1 MFELRINARYDR
13 IDISGRI
20 DVNKT
25 NASKEC
31 DICHYRKC
39 LQNSFLVYEQDDAI
53 RRMNNPN
60 LIDKERDL
68 YFVVLIYIKKD
79 ESIEKTYY
87 QRNKEV
93 IKK

>member
-1 MFELRINARYDR
+1 MLDTIELIFQEELML
-13 IDISGRI
+13 I
-20 DVNKT
+20 KQ
-25 NASKEC
+25 EC

-68 YFVVLIYIKKD
+68 YFVVLIYKKRMSPLKNLIIK
-79 ESIEKTYY
+79 ET
-87 QRNKEV
+87 
-93 IKK
+93 KK

>member
-31 DICHYRKC
+31 DICHHRKC

-53 RRMNNPN
+53 RRMNNSN

-68 YFVVLIYIKKD
+68 YFVVLIYKKRMSPLKKLIIK
-79 ESIEKTYY
+79 ET
-87 QRNKEV
+87 
-93 IKK
+93 KK

>member
-68 YFVVLIYIKKD
+68 YFVVLIYKKRMSPLKNLIIK
-79 ESIEKTYY
+79 ET
-87 QRNKEV
+87 
-93 IKK
+93 KKW

>member
-68 YFVVLIYIKKD
+68 YFVVLIYKKRMSLLKNLIIK
-79 ESIEKTYY
+79 ET
-87 QRNKEV
+87 
-93 IKK
+93 KK

>member
-68 YFVVLIYIKKD
+68 YFVVLIYKKRMSPLKNLIIK
-79 ESIEKTYY
+79 ET
-87 QRNKEV
+87 
-93 IKK
+93 KK

>member
-53 RRMNNPN
+53 RRMNNSN

-68 YFVVLIYIKKD
+68 YFVVLIYKKRMSPLKNLIIK
-79 ESIEKTYY
+79 ET
-87 QRNKEV
+87 
-93 IKK
+93 KK

>member
-31 DICHYRKC
+31 DICHDRKC

-53 RRMNNPN
+53 RRMNNSN